1 MAKLSERSKEL
12 IELEL
17 ERSRLNREKSVL
29 VLNKALFLYFCFL
42 FVGVIGFVNNYVTT
56 AYLNLLII
64 LALVALIVGIFPY
77 VSVMSKEEK
86 RTDNLIAS
94 VKRGGKWN

>member
-94 VKRGGKWN
+94 VKRGGK

>member
-1 MAKLSERSKEL
+1 MAKLSERSREL
-12 IELEL
+12 IDLEL

-64 LALVALIVGIFPY
+64 LALVALIIGIFPY

-86 RTDNLIAS
+86 KIDNLIAS
-94 VKRGGKWN
+94 VKRGGK